1 MEKGTLVEFRVQGER
16 RLGVIDRPEGK
27 KDWIVIDQGG
37 NPHKL
42 RPQRFDYIIKAG
54 PSNYKEIGNFLREV
68 QPYLDPSG
76 LEVAWELLAG
86 ENQLVT
92 PETMAE
98 FKAGL
103 EILRQAHIYAQ
114 RIDWLMSGDD
124 GEDSFHR
131 RLKHDLEKL

>member
-1 MEKGTLVEFRVQGER
+1 MDKGTLVEFRVQGER

-68 QPYLDPSG
+68 QPYLDASG

-98 FKAGL
+98 ILFSDRSPQFCYAAHCLLSDDKVYFKNK
-103 EILRQAHIYAQ
+103 
-114 RIDWLMSGDD
+114 GD
-124 GEDSFHR
+124 GY
-131 RLKHDLEKL
+131 